1 MTIGE
6 RIKHYRKNAG
16 LSQEDLAQKLFV
28 SRQTISLWEIDK
40 TMPTIENL
48 ILLKDIFGVS
58 IDEILTGNALY
69 NTNDNQKEAEDEH
82 SEHNTSI
89 NGNPGSSQGGSLGAL
104 LIRVIGI
111 VLVFLISITGLC
123 IVFHYTDRVD
133 EKQEDEASTPPTP
146 DDQFIFMGQVKHL
159 PASLNESFEM
169 TFDAH
174 KNGYYIITTTR
185 ASVHHLAVNGT
196 KNEVSPISSEGDTE
210 TYKVYLR
217 QGDTCII
224 YGITLHFNGSSIIV
238 DEENPNSEN

>member
-16 LSQEDLAQKLFV
+16 LSQEELAQKLFV

-58 IDEILTGNALY
+58 IDEILTGNAPY
-69 NTNDNQKEAEDEH
+69 NTNVNQEEVKDELG
-82 SEHNTSI
+82 EHNTSI
-89 NGNPGSSQGGSLGAL
+89 NGDPVSSQGGSLGAL

-123 IVFHYTDRVD
+123 IVFCYTDRID
-133 EKQEDEASTPPTP
+133 ERQEDEASTPPTP

-159 PASLNESFEM
+159 PSSLNESFEM

-174 KNGYYIITTTR
+174 KNGYYTITTTR
-185 ASVHHLAVNGT
+185 ASVQHLAVNGM
-196 KNEVSPISSEGDTE
+196 KSEASSISSEGDTK
-210 TYKVYLR
+210 TYEVYLR

-224 YGITLHFNGSSIIV
+224 YGVTLHFNGSSIII
-238 DEENPNSEN
+238 DEKKPDSEN